1 MATKKNNI
9 TVGLIKGNTKNSNE
23 TKHDV
28 KLFNKNIKD
37 GMKREKMVEPVLL
50 ISRLNYPETVK
61 YDGKMI
67 RISPRS
73 KLTVADVLQRKGI
86 DVSTIQGT
94 NPNVSALQS
103 QIDSQGQLIG
113 KLKDDIEELK
123 MVINTFSTLE
133 DFNKLPK
140 PLEVLFKV
148 VSCIT
153 IGTPSFVK

>member
-73 KLTVADVLQRKGI
+73 KLTVADVSKLGDLPSGVVKKRI
-86 DVSTIQGT
+86 EGT
-94 NPNVSALQS
+94 KS
-103 QIDSQGQLIG
+103 
-113 KLKDDIEELK
+113 
-123 MVINTFSTLE
+123 
-133 DFNKLPK
+133 
-140 PLEVLFKV
+140 KV
-148 VSCIT
+148 KT
-153 IGTPSFVK
+153 KK